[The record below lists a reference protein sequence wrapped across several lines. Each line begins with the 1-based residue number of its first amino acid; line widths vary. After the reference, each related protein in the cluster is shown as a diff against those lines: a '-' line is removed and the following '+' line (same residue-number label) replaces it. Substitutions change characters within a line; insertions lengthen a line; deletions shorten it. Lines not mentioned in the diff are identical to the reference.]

1 MNINGTL
8 KQILMKLILGNPTMV
23 YNNNTLQWWPIQ
35 LWEKTVN
42 AKTNIVNEVYY
53 KPSEMTKLR
62 ENQWIIQKQK
72 QKNDKTQITDNKF
85 TKCTGKNH
93 FIKTVKKK
101 NFYYNSTFMLK
112 VPTQTPKR
120 AQRRCKTKARGK

>member
-1 MNINGTL
+1 M
-8 KQILMKLILGNPTMV
+8 
-23 YNNNTLQWWPIQ
+23 
-35 LWEKTVN
+35 
-42 AKTNIVNEVYY
+42 VNEAYY

-101 NFYYNSTFMLK
+101 KLLL
-112 VPTQTPKR
+112 
-120 AQRRCKTKARGK
+120 

>member
-1 MNINGTL
+1 MNI
-8 KQILMKLILGNPTMV
+8 V
-23 YNNNTLQWWPIQ
+23 H
-35 LWEKTVN
+35 
-42 AKTNIVNEVYY
+42 EVYY

-85 TKCTGKNH
+85 TKCNGKNH

-101 NFYYNSTFMLK
+101 KTF
-112 VPTQTPKR
+112 TI
-120 AQRRCKTKARGK
+120 